1 MKKFILVLF
10 YLFFLSCS
18 PSGLGSFLPDED
30 LKDILIIG
38 VYYPEDKSQVKKA
51 KKILREWGML
61 NEKTFE
67 EDHPGVGK
75 EAFSPHTVHY
85 CYDKNTIK
93 EDLSVKDRIVDKRF
107 KARLYDKEGNTL
119 AENFPRMQKYDD
131 RDSYYVMIYLPYNNK
146 GHNIQFFRLNGD
158 EEILLKTLNFYSHK
172 ALRRTY
178 WDDGLGQRTSLGDF
192 GRYKTRCHTVN
203 Q

>member
-1 MKKFILVLF
+1 MKNFILVLF
-10 YLFFLSCS
+10 YLVFLSCS
-18 PSGLGSFLPDED
+18 PPGLGPALPDED
-30 LKDILIIG
+30 LKDILIEG

-51 KKILREWGML
+51 KRILREWGML
-61 NEKTFE
+61 NEETFE

-75 EAFSPHTVHY
+75 ESFSHLSIHY

-93 EDLSVKDRIVDKRF
+93 EHLSVKGRIVDKHF

-119 AENFPRMQKYDD
+119 AENFPRMQKSDN
-131 RDSYYVMIYLPYNNK
+131 RNSYYVMIYLPYNNK

-158 EEILLKTLNFYSHK
+158 EEILLRTLNFYSQK
-172 ALRRTY
+172 ELRKTY
-178 WDDGLGQRTSLGDF
+178 WDGPYQEVSLGDF
-192 GRYKTRCHTVN
+192 GKYKIQCHTVN